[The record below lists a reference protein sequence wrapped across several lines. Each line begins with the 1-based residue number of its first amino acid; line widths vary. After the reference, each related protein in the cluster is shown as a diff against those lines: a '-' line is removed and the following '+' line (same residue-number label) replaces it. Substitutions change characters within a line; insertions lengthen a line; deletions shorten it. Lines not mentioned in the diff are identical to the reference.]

1 MSEIPAT
8 LVMGQIHQL
17 TSKLNKFETQSSI
30 KQQGRN
36 FGMEIS
42 QIKYQLY
49 QLEQLYTQLFN
60 YYKRLNVRLGN
71 IEYIESV
78 RKPRKNNLTN
88 VVKPLLNLL

>member
-1 MSEIPAT
+1 MSEIPAS

-17 TSKLNKFETQSSI
+17 TSKLNKFETQTSI

-42 QIKYQLY
+42 QMKYQLH
-49 QLEQLYTQLFN
+49 QLEQAYIQLFN
-60 YYKRLNVRLGN
+60 YYKTLNMRLGN
-71 IEYIESV
+71 IEYVTSI
-78 RKPRKNNLTN
+78 RKPKKNNLTN